1 MPVKKKSLSVLKNV
15 RQSER
20 RRLRNRGRK
29 LRLKKALKQ
38 FKAAGTKAD
47 AARLLPD
54 MQAIVDKSARRGI
67 IHRNTAARIKSKL
80 ARRAAKLA

>member
-1 MPVKKKSLSVLKNV
+1 LPVKKKSLSVVKNV

-38 FKAAGTKAD
+38 FKAAGTRAD
-47 AARLLPD
+47 ATKLLPD

-80 ARRAAKLA
+80 ARRAGKLA

>member
-38 FKAAGTKAD
+38 FKAAGTRAD
-47 AARLLPD
+47 AEKLFPQV
-54 MQAIVDKSARRGI
+54 QAVVDKSARKGI
-67 IHRNTAARIKSKL
+67 IHRNTASRIKSKL
-80 ARRAAKLA
+80 ARKAAKLT

>member
-1 MPVKKKSLSVLKNV
+1 LPVKKKSLSVLKNV

>member
-1 MPVKKKSLSVLKNV
+1 LPVKKKSLSVVKNV

-20 RRLRNRGRK
+20 RRLRNRARK

-38 FKAAGTKAD
+38 FKAVGTKAD
-47 AARLLPD
+47 AEKLFPQV
-54 MQAIVDKSARRGI
+54 QAVVDKSARKGI

-80 ARRAAKLA
+80 ARKAAKLA